1 MTTNGPDPA
10 TYPTTTDKLAPAAT
24 PLPPANHS
32 PLGEATQN
40 THTAAGNATPN
51 AHPVPSTTPMASPAT
66 ILIVE
71 DEERLARLVA
81 DYLTVTGYK
90 SHILGE
96 GTVVA
101 DWVRAH
107 QPALVIL
114 DLMLPG
120 RDGLDVC
127 RDLRAFSAV
136 PIIMV
141 TARVEEIDRLLG
153 LELGADDYVCKP
165 FSPRELVARVKAV
178 LRRFQAPLTDA
189 TSTSHG
195 TSPIGPGVTVPAGST
210 GVIPARLS
218 GTTTI
223 QADGSLTGAMTLP
236 GTAMTGTA
244 PNPSGGTGLTG
255 AAPSL
260 APTHG
265 PATLHLDESTLR
277 VHWQGR
283 TVELTAVEFSLL
295 ATLFASPGRI
305 YSRNRLM
312 ALIYRDHRVVSDR
325 TIDSHIKKL
334 RRKLEDLSP
343 DQEWVHSVYGVGY
356 RYEEQD

>member
-1 MTTNGPDPA
+1 MTAIGPDPA
-10 TYPTTTDKLAPAAT
+10 LHPTQADNLAPRAETFPSANPDPVSANIPSTDPAIGMAT
-24 PLPPANHS
+24 PVN
-32 PLGEATQN
+32 
-40 THTAAGNATPN
+40 HTAPG
-51 AHPVPSTTPMASPAT
+51 TTPTSGPVT

-81 DYLTVTGYK
+81 DYLTAAGYQ

-96 GTVVA
+96 GTGVA

-127 RDLRAFSAV
+127 RDLRAFSTV

-178 LRRFQAPLTDA
+178 LRRFRAPGGA
-189 TSTSHG
+189 TPGRPGTTTTG
-195 TSPIGPGVTVPAGST
+195 TSVAVTAGST
-210 GVIPARLS
+210 GATPASLS
-218 GTTTI
+218 GSRSS
-223 QADGSLTGAMTLP
+223 QADASLISSMTLP
-236 GTAMTGTA
+236 GAAITGTPLA
-244 PNPSGGTGLTG
+244 PSGGIGLTG
-255 AAPSL
+255 AAPSM
-260 APTHG
+260 ATTQG
-265 PATLHLDESTLR
+265 TATLHLDESTLR
-277 VHWQGR
+277 VRWQGR

-295 ATLFASPGRI
+295 ATLHATPGRI

-334 RRKLEDLSP
+334 RRKLEELSP